1 MRFRGLRLRLNKGVQ
16 TNKNDIYLCIY
27 LHIRAVYSWYITTI
41 FKYTHIFSFFFFE
54 NWRYRQK
61 YSIPLTFAV
70 LITTTSFQYVM
81 FKGYLALSSN
91 KRQVYRNF
99 PLNFCSKASL
109 GPQALTVTWGPQP
122 VDWPVRESNVCI
134 LALILES

>member
-1 MRFRGLRLRLNKGVQ
+1 MRFRGLRLRLNKVSKLIQ
-16 TNKNDIYLCIY
+16 IKMIYLCIY

-99 PLNFCSKASL
+99 PLKASL